1 MATAGSA
8 VSSRERKWEEFRQ
21 TAQKVKCEL
30 DNKVQCLTKA
40 LKKGEEVCDEYFK
53 NYSSEHLL
61 TSDTTKQ
68 PQNDLKQTVDAL
80 EENLQTA
87 VSDDVTIVFVGP
99 TSSGK
104 SSLINA
110 LLRDDRLPTGSYT
123 STMCIFKVR
132 PTHDK
137 FWSVINTGNGTIL
150 SKGRDKEQVKK
161 YLDALVDEDSE
172 KKREEENISCDS
184 VIQVNWPRY
193 LCNLPE
199 DIVLVDTPGLKENSE
214 TSKATANIY
223 KKADLIVG
231 VMNIKS
237 PSVENV
243 STVYTVQNLDGIA

>member
-8 VSSRERKWEEFRQ
+8 VSSGERKWEEFRQ
-21 TAQKVKCEL
+21 TAEKVKREL
-30 DNKVQCLTKA
+30 VNKVQCLTKA
-40 LKKGEEVCDEYFK
+40 LKEGEEVCDEYFK
-53 NYSSEHLL
+53 KYGSEHLL

-68 PQNDLKQTVDAL
+68 PQNDLKQMVDAL

-87 VSDDVTIVFVGP
+87 VSDDVTIVFVGR

-137 FWSVINTGNGTIL
+137 LWSVIDTGNGTIL

-161 YLDALVDEDSE
+161 YLDALVDKDSK
-172 KKREEENISCDS
+172 KKREKENISCDS
-184 VIQVNWPRY
+184 VIQVNWPRD

-199 DIVLVDTPGLKENSE
+199 DIVLVDTPGLEESVE
-214 TSKATANIY
+214 TSKATANIRT
-223 KKADLIVG
+223 KADLIVG
-231 VMNIKS
+231 VMNLES